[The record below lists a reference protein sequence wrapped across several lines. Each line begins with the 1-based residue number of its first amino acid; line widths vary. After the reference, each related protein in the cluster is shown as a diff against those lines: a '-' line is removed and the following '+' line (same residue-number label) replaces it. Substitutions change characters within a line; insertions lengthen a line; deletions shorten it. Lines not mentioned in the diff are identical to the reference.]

1 MNNSLLLSVSLFT
14 FPGTAVSAAVAAA
27 ASPTPTAPS
36 SANYFS
42 FFPLCSLAPLFF
54 FFLVSICVFVLQL
67 HFFGLISVL
76 KCRDLKVVDREAGRF
91 IDKGNFRVVLL
102 IRVLAMM
109 ELQMKS
115 SHLTTICRWRGSG
128 VGEAAAAAETARE
141 SEVRER

>member
-1 MNNSLLLSVSLFT
+1 MLTSPLCLSLFT
-14 FPGTAVSAAVAAA
+14 FPVTAVSAAVAAA

-76 KCRDLKVVDREAGRF
+76 KCRDLKEAGRF

-115 SHLTTICRWRGSG
+115 S
-128 VGEAAAAAETARE
+128 
-141 SEVRER
+141 